1 MLINVDVR
9 PIGPLRINFKLNMLI
24 SNGAHFKKKE
34 KYADVGEKM
43 VLQYDCSSDDVI
55 SLIENA
61 NKDERICLLRSL
73 GIEEDITKDF
83 SEAIF
88 SILSKEASYSIGR
101 LVRKGKGIPYWLVV
115 HKTAKFLKTN
125 SCERDEGWVQ
135 RNYQILERNIFDM
148 VFRTFLY
155 SIPEENRDKLEDS
168 LSIVG
173 NTLLRS
179 TDKNDSKVA
188 AVSSLGLG
196 STSLLAI
203 LGSSIGAT
211 IAPLWLLAL
220 SALTVK
226 RYEASKYKKI
236 IPFISVIASIRH
248 RVETN
253 GISDSDYHLEQE
265 QIQVRSGF

>member
-1 MLINVDVR
+1 
-9 PIGPLRINFKLNMLI
+9 
-24 SNGAHFKKKE
+24 
-34 KYADVGEKM
+34 M
-43 VLQYDCSSDDVI
+43 VLQYDCSSNDVI

-61 NKDERICLLRSL
+61 NKDERSCLLRSL

-83 SEAIF
+83 SETIF
-88 SILSKEASYSIGR
+88 STLSREASHSIGR
-101 LVRKGKGIPYWLVV
+101 LVRRGNGIPYWMVV
-115 HKTAKFLKTN
+115 HNTAKFLKAN
-125 SCERDEGWVQ
+125 SYERDESWVQ

-155 SIPEENRDKLEDS
+155 SIPEEKREKLEDS
-168 LSIVG
+168 LSTVG

-179 TDKNDSKVA
+179 TDKNNSQVA

-203 LGSSIGAT
+203 IGSSIGPT

-226 RYEASKYKKI
+226 RYKASKYIKI
-236 IPFISVIASIRH
+236 IPFISVIASIRQ
-248 RVETN
+248 RLESN
-253 GISDSDYHLEQE
+253 GMVDSDYHLEQE